1 MHGLIPRKALP
12 MNKVRALFAVPAAA
26 ALVALS
32 PLAASAAT
40 TGGDIDVLSGSAGS
54 IVIWNHNGFSRYLYP
69 GYGSYD
75 YTGFYNDVQKFRVSS
90 GCKARS
96 QYSGTS
102 YPYAGGVV
110 YYMSQ
115 NNLNL
120 VMYVKC

>member
-1 MHGLIPRKALP
+1 MHKTRAAL
-12 MNKVRALFAVPAAA
+12 AAAGAA

-40 TGGDIDVLSGSAGS
+40 TGGDVDNSSGSTGF
-54 IVIWNHNGFSRYLYP
+54 VTIWQHNGFSKTLYP

-75 YTGFYNDVQKFRVSS
+75 YSGFYNDVQKFRVQS

-102 YPYAGGVV
+102 WPYAGGTV

-120 VMYVKC
+120 YMTVKC

>member
-1 MHGLIPRKALP
+1 MKKIRTAL
-12 MNKVRALFAVPAAA
+12 AAVGAA

-40 TGGDIDVLSGSAGS
+40 TGGDIDNSSGSAGF
-54 IVIWNHNGFSRYLYP
+54 IYVWNHNGFSKVLYP

-75 YTGFYNDVQKFRVSS
+75 FTGFYNDVQKFRVQS

-110 YYMSQ
+110 YAMSQ

-120 VMYVKC
+120 VMTVRC